1 MAERPL
7 LSVVVPAK
15 DESENLPLLVEEI
28 RRELDGPFEGSWE
41 LLIVDDGSTD
51 RTWEVVREL
60 RASEPRIRAWRF
72 RYCCGKAAALAHG
85 FAHACGEYVATMDGD
100 LQDRPAELVAMREQ
114 LESENLDLVS
124 GWKRVRHD
132 PWHKTLPSKLFN
144 AVVSLVAGLRLHDY
158 NCGIKFYR
166 RAVAQSVRLY
176 GDYHRFIP
184 AMAHWMG
191 YRVGERVVE
200 HRPRVHGV
208 SKYGVSR
215 LVSGFLDLVSLLFLR
230 KFAVKPLHLFGTVG
244 LLFVLLGGGV
254 AAWFLCEWVRAGA
267 LHVRPLMVL
276 GMTSLIM
283 GLQFVSLGLLGE
295 MVNSKADHSA
305 PVAEEI

>member
-1 MAERPL
+1 MADRPE
-7 LSVVVPAK
+7 LSIVVPAK
-15 DESENLPLLVEEI
+15 DEAENLPLLVEEI
-28 RRELDGPFEGSWE
+28 RAELDAPFGGSWE

-51 RTWEVVREL
+51 GTWAAVRAL
-60 RASEPRIRAWRF
+60 RDSEPRIRAWRF
-72 RYCCGKAAALAHG
+72 RHCCGKAAALAHG
-85 FAHACGEYVATMDGD
+85 FARANGKYVATLDGD
-100 LQDRPAELVAMREQ
+100 LQDRPAELAAMRDQ
-114 LESENLDLVS
+114 LESEGLDMVS

-132 PWHKTLPSKLFN
+132 PWHKTMPSKLFN
-144 AVVSLVAGLRLHDY
+144 FVVSAVAGLRLHDY

-166 RAVAQSVRLY
+166 RAVVESVRLY

-184 AMAHWMG
+184 AMAHWTG

-200 HRPRVHGV
+200 HRARVHGV

-215 LVSGFLDLVSLLFLR
+215 LVSGFLDLVSLLFLH
-230 KFAVKPLHLFGTVG
+230 KFSVKPLHFFGTVG
-244 LLFVLLGGGV
+244 LGFLLLGAAIAV
-254 AAWFLCEWVRAGA
+254 AFFWEWLSTGA

-283 GLQFVSLGLLGE
+283 GLQFISLGLLGE
-295 MVNSKADHSA
+295 MINSRADHSA